1 MLTRVPKRQAAGAKR
16 TRTEPV
22 FPAPEAGQARGRQAL
37 PTGPRVT
44 SATGYISTRPAWPA
58 QEGWIEGV
66 LLPLRAW
73 RGIQLVG
80 RGRGLGKEGQ
90 QMEREKAAQAKLK
103 PHGQMLAQWR
113 PRPQGC
119 QGSYV
124 LGIHGGGRPELGA
137 EVKTKERQQRGSQSH
152 PVGQQRIEDSL
163 SEALGWSGWGA
174 VCGKQHSAN
183 ENQAWKLAGYCSAPG
198 RPVAG

>member
-1 MLTRVPKRQAAGAKR
+1 MAGAKR
-16 TRTEPV
+16 PRTEPV

-44 SATGYISTRPAWPA
+44 SATGCISTRPAWPA
-58 QEGWIEGV
+58 QEGWVEGV

-80 RGRGLGKEGQ
+80 RGKGLGKEGQ
-90 QMEREKAAQAKLK
+90 QMEREKAAQAKLR

-119 QGSYV
+119 QGSSV
-124 LGIHGGGRPELGA
+124 LGIQRGERPELAA
-137 EVKTKERQQRGSQSH
+137 EVSTEERQQRCS
-152 PVGQQRIEDSL
+152 PVGQHRIEDSL
-163 SEALGWSGWGA
+163 SEAPGWSGWGT

-183 ENQAWKLAGYCSAPG
+183 ENQAWKLAGCCSAPG
-198 RPVAG
+198 RPAAA